1 MAVYRRFYEVYG
13 ALTTTCPI
21 SLFART
27 FIGAMNKKKCI
38 PLVEQMLRD
47 RGYDGTPIFGDDTVQ
62 ATNSTTGETVHVHFV
77 TGKKKGLGVGDV
89 RAILE
94 ETPEDDRLILVYET
108 SITYYAKQA
117 IQQRAN
123 VETFQAK
130 TLYYNVT
137 KHVMVPPHRLLSPGE
152 KEDMLISNHVNED
165 QCKKILATDP
175 VAKYYGAR
183 PGQMF
188 EIKRRSPEGR
198 EYNVYRVVV

>member
-1 MAVYRRFYEVYG
+1 
-13 ALTTTCPI
+13 
-21 SLFART
+21 
-27 FIGAMNKKKCI
+27 MNKKKCI
-38 PLVEQMLRD
+38 PVVEQMLRD
-47 RGYDGTPIFGDDTVQ
+47 RGYDGTPIVDEDTIQ
-62 ATNSTTGETVHVHFV
+62 ATSTTGDKVHVHFV

-117 IQQRAN
+117 IHQRAN

-175 VAKYYGAR
+175 VAKYYGAN

-188 EIKRRSPEGR
+188 EIKRCSPEGR
-198 EYNVYRVVV
+198 EYKVYRVVV